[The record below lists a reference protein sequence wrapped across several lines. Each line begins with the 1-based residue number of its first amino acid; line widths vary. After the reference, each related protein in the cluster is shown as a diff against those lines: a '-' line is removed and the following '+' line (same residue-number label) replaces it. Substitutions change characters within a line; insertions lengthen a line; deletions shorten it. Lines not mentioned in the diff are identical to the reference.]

1 MDGETWALEV
11 TDGFH
16 SFAATEVGKIF
27 NLELLL
33 VGIEKKNVRSDL
45 GKGKGKRKV
54 QVRDPTARLWCR
66 EEGSSDAAFFGAFP
80 FLCPCSLS

>member
-1 MDGETWALEV
+1 M
-11 TDGFH
+11 TDEFRR
-16 SFAATEVGKIF
+16 FAATEVGRIF

-66 EEGSSDAAFFGAFP
+66 EEGSSDAAFVGAFL
-80 FLCPCSLS
+80 FLFSCALD